1 LHNARQAIWEQLN
14 EVLANEWERLGDD
27 ATDDDFDMLLEK
39 MAEDLLT
46 FEANES
52 LPAFLTTIR
61 SFFGVH
67 AENILNN

>member
-1 LHNARQAIWEQLN
+1 MHNARQAIWEQLN